1 MNGCVCCYTAGA
13 LGGVKDQLTKV
24 MLQRAYPT
32 TIPVR
37 HVNDTVDAKLGL
49 TLIQVIELVWRQD
62 YR

>member
-1 MNGCVCCYTAGA
+1 
-13 LGGVKDQLTKV
+13 VKDQLTKV